1 MASQAA
7 AASKNKRKANA
18 ADLDDA
24 GARKSSRP
32 KTEKTGRSALDD
44 YKKARE
50 AKGAERTSRFDK
62 KSDRKRH
69 SRSRSSASDRDADGE
84 SEVEWAESTS
94 ARKDEPP
101 PDLKDFERGR
111 IGRTAFAK
119 VCFYPNF
126 EETMKGCYCRV
137 SIGMN
142 RETGQNMYRMTQI
155 KGFTEGKPYMLEA
168 GGNAKS
174 FMCDL
179 YAVVAHGAAEKPW
192 PLSACSDSKFTL
204 TEYQRYMETLT
215 KERLRVPRKAALVQ
229 KVDDINRF
237 LEPVWTEPVL
247 AEKFA
252 KARAMA
258 KRVDPANAAKV
269 KKEGIRD
276 RKAKAEEAGDE
287 EEAARCDAEL
297 AALENNAAT
306 NGTVSKPIIRSSP
319 AKATT
324 ATQQDKLALVNQK
337 NRGKNSED
345 VRKALLEERRKQ
357 LRERERAIVEA
368 KAKHA
373 AEDEARRKKQQVELL
388 GVPGKDSA
396 DMRELFGDLSD
407 MSRAGTPMS
416 GVSTPKMRRSRQGTP
431 MNGVPKEKSKLGMAA
446 TSSQHGADDELGGL
460 DLGIDVE
467 I

>member
-1 MASQAA
+1 
-7 AASKNKRKANA
+7 
-18 ADLDDA
+18 
-24 GARKSSRP
+24 
-32 KTEKTGRSALDD
+32 
-44 YKKARE
+44 
-50 AKGAERTSRFDK
+50 
-62 KSDRKRH
+62 
-69 SRSRSSASDRDADGE
+69 
-84 SEVEWAESTS
+84 
-94 ARKDEPP
+94 
-101 PDLKDFERGR
+101 
-111 IGRTAFAK
+111 
-119 VCFYPNF
+119 
-126 EETMKGCYCRV
+126 
-137 SIGMN
+137 
-142 RETGQNMYRMTQI
+142 
-155 KGFTEGKPYMLEA
+155 
-168 GGNAKS
+168 
-174 FMCDL
+174 
-179 YAVVAHGAAEKPW
+179 
-192 PLSACSDSKFTL
+192 
-204 TEYQRYMETLT
+204 METLT